1 MENTENCTVEG
12 CRFDQVGGD
21 AIRVHGASA
30 RNRIVGNEIVGA
42 GAQGI
47 CFAYLDFWPYDFP
60 PIWRGQEARM
70 RSVSS
75 RLPWAVGNVISRNHI
90 HHCGVIDNFGAAI
103 HLHALNA
110 DENVISHNH
119 VHDQPHHAIYL
130 SMGFGRNIIEYNDV
144 HALCRVMADAGGV
157 YCNRWSILENDE
169 VLSKG
174 LIIRYNRIRDVL
186 GVHPHGRPAEN
197 PAATPSRDRL
207 QVPYFTWG
215 IYFDNSPRRAH
226 VYGNLTI
233 NNVWGGTF
241 LGGGYAEPQDCLV
254 ENNVFVDSSVYQFD
268 VSMSENARGNRFVR
282 NIVYFN
288 KPDAALLRTTSTKG
302 LKECDYNVYFPVGPQ
317 PLKLA
322 GLPGGTLEKW
332 REQGFDRH
340 SVLADPLFV
349 DPAKGDYRLKPESPA
364 LKLGFQPIPFERIG
378 PAAAEASE

>member
-1 MENTENCTVEG
+1 
-12 CRFDQVGGD
+12 
-21 AIRVHGASA
+21 
-30 RNRIVGNEIVGA
+30 
-42 GAQGI
+42 
-47 CFAYLDFWPYDFP
+47 
-60 PIWRGQEARM
+60 
-70 RSVSS
+70 
-75 RLPWAVGNVISRNHI
+75 
-90 HHCGVIDNFGAAI
+90 
-103 HLHALNA
+103 
-110 DENVISHNH
+110 
-119 VHDQPHHAIYL
+119 
-130 SMGFGRNIIEYNDV
+130 
-144 HALCRVMADAGGV
+144 MADAGGV
-157 YCNRWSILENDE
+157 YCNRWSILENDD
-169 VLSKG
+169 VLGKG

-186 GVHPHGRPAEN
+186 GVHPHGRPVEN

-226 VYGNLTI
+226 VYGNITI
-233 NNVWGGTF
+233 SNVWGGTF

-254 ENNVFVDSSVYQFD
+254 ENNIFVDSSVYQFD

-340 SVLADPLFV
+340 SLLADPLFV

-364 LKLGFQPIPFERIG
+364 LKLGFKPIPFERIG
-378 PAAAEASE
+378 IAAPEASE